1 MKKGQV
7 TNKIVYAVGLVL
19 VLVVVFEVYAFVK
32 LDQLKVN
39 GPVYKEVVQG
49 KDIIADI
56 LPPPKY
62 IIESYLTAF
71 ELLSATTADEKS
83 VLVSRMEKL
92 ESDFDVR
99 QQYWLGDLKSGD
111 IKTMLTQGSH
121 DPAKQFFDIARNE
134 YIPLILKGD
143 VARAESLL
151 LGSMR
156 EAYNAHRQVVD
167 RLVIATNERNAA
179 TELAAQENISM
190 TYAVFIMLGVFIIL
204 LSIIV
209 EFLIVRIGNSILEP
223 VRKAVTVLHKM
234 SGHITSASTQ
244 LSSASQQLAEGSTEQ
259 AASIEETSATMEE
272 TTSMVRLNTE
282 NTRQASILS
291 EKTNESAKDGF
302 SKMKDMNES
311 MQEIKKSSD
320 DIAKIIKVID
330 EIAFQ
335 TNILALNAAVEAAR
349 AGEAG
354 AGFAVVAEEVRNL
367 AQRSANAA
375 KDTAMII
382 DKNIEL
388 SRKGVDISL
397 LVSQS
402 LEEIKHN
409 AEKVSNLVSEITAS
423 SEEQAKGTD
432 QISRAISQMEQV
444 TQQNAAVAEQSAA
457 SAQEL
462 LTQSEALDTVV
473 QDLNKITNAVLIK
486 SKQPQTSR
494 LRTRPSTAPNKVTW
508 NQTNTKNGIAGA
520 AFSKGAQ
527 QDRTS
532 KEALDLIPLE
542 LDTDY

>member
-1 MKKGQV
+1 
-7 TNKIVYAVGLVL
+7 
-19 VLVVVFEVYAFVK
+19 
-32 LDQLKVN
+32 
-39 GPVYKEVVQG
+39 
-49 KDIIADI
+49 
-56 LPPPKY
+56 
-62 IIESYLTAF
+62 
-71 ELLSATTADEKS
+71 
-83 VLVSRMEKL
+83 
-92 ESDFDVR
+92 
-99 QQYWLGDLKSGD
+99 
-111 IKTMLTQGSH
+111 
-121 DPAKQFFDIARNE
+121 
-134 YIPLILKGD
+134 
-143 VARAESLL
+143 
-151 LGSMR
+151 
-156 EAYNAHRQVVD
+156 
-167 RLVIATNERNAA
+167 
-179 TELAAQENISM
+179 
-190 TYAVFIMLGVFIIL
+190 
-204 LSIIV
+204 
-209 EFLIVRIGNSILEP
+209 
-223 VRKAVTVLHKM
+223 
-234 SGHITSASTQ
+234 
-244 LSSASQQLAEGSTEQ
+244 
-259 AASIEETSATMEE
+259 
-272 TTSMVRLNTE
+272 VRLNTE

-291 EKTNESAKDGF
+291 EKTNQSAKDGF

-444 TQQNAAVAEQSAA
+444 TQQNAAVAEESSA

-462 LTQSEALDTVV
+462 LTQSEALDGVV
-473 QDLNKITNAVLIK
+473 QDLNKITNAVLSNSRK
-486 SKQPQTSR
+486 PQNSVT
-494 LRTRPSTAPNKVTW
+494 RTRSSTTPNKVSW
-508 NQTNTKNGIAGA
+508 NQTGTKSGIAGVA
-520 AFSKGAQ
+520 MTKGAQ
-527 QDRTS
+527 QDRNS